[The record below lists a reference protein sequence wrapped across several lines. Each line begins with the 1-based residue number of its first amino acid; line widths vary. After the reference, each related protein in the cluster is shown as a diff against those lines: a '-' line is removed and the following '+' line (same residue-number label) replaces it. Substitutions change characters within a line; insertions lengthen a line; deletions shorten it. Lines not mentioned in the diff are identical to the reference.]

1 MRTWLLFIHT
11 IPPRP
16 LYLRAKV
23 RQRLEKIGA
32 VALKNSVYVLP
43 VRDDALE
50 DLQWL
55 AGEIVEGGG
64 QAFIA
69 RGNVLNGVTDDELVA
84 AFQAARAADYDSLL
98 EEIRA
103 GERKLASRSGAR
115 PPEQQLT
122 PLLARLRRRLGEIV
136 AIDFFDSPGR
146 KETERMLTRLERKQ
160 PQSRPAKTQKA
171 APPSGGTWVT
181 RRGIKID
188 RIASAWLVRRFLDPS
203 ARFRFVDVESWK
215 RKEGEIAFDMTGGDY
230 THAGDHCTFES
241 IAAAFALRDPALR
254 KIGQIVHDI
263 DLKDERFGRAEA
275 AGVRQ
280 VIEGILA
287 AHPGDEQ
294 RLERGFAV
302 FDDLYSSFGGGR
314 K

>member
-23 RQRLEKIGA
+23 RQRLERLGA

-43 VRDDALE
+43 DRDDALE

-64 QAFIA
+64 QAFIT
-69 RGNVLNGVTDDELVA
+69 RGNVLAGVTDDELIA
-84 AFQAARAADYDSLL
+84 AFHAARAADYDALL
-98 EEIRA
+98 GEIRA
-103 GERKLASRSGAR
+103 GERKLGSGAR
-115 PPEQQLT
+115 SPEQQLT
-122 PLLARLRRRLGEIV
+122 AVLARLRARHASIA
-136 AIDFFDSPGR
+136 AIDFFESPKR
-146 KETERMLTRLERKQ
+146 KETEHMLARLERKQ
-160 PQSRPAKTQKA
+160 PRTRTTKTEKTE
-171 APPSGGTWVT
+171 APRGGTWVT

-188 RIASAWLVRRFLDPS
+188 RIASAWLVRRFIDPG
-203 ARFRFVDVESWK
+203 ARFRFVDAESWK

-230 THAGDHCTFES
+230 THAGNRCTFET
-241 IAAAFALRDPALR
+241 IVAAFGLRDAALR
-254 KIGQIVHDI
+254 KIAQIVHDI

-275 AGVRQ
+275 AGVKQ

-287 AHPGDEQ
+287 ANAGDEQ
-294 RLERGFAV
+294 RLERGFAT
-302 FDDLYSSFGGGR
+302 FDDLYSSFGGTR
-314 K
+314 R

>member
-1 MRTWLLFIHT
+1 MFIHS

-23 RQRLEKIGA
+23 RQRLERIGA

-43 VRDDALE
+43 VRDDTLE

-55 AGEIVEGGG
+55 SGQVVEGGG
-64 QAFIA
+64 QAFIT
-69 RGNVLNGVTDDELVA
+69 RGSVIAGVTDDDLIA
-84 AFQAARAADYDSLL
+84 AFQSARAADYDALL
-98 EEIRA
+98 DEVRA
-103 GERKLASRSGAR
+103 SERKLGSGAR
-115 PPEQQLT
+115 PADEQLSAI
-122 PLLARLRRRLGEIV
+122 LGRFRRRLGEIA
-136 AIDFFDSPGR
+136 AIDFFESPKR
-146 KETERMLTRLERKQ
+146 KETERMLARLERKQ
-160 PQSRPAKTQKA
+160 PQSRATGTQKQ
-171 APPSGGTWVT
+171 APKKGGTWIT

-188 RIASAWLVRRFLDPS
+188 RIASAWLVRRFVDPS
-203 ARFRFVDVESWK
+203 ARFRFVDPESWK
-215 RKEGEIAFDMTGGDY
+215 KKEGEISFDMTGGDY
-230 THAGDHCTFES
+230 THAGNRCTFES

-263 DLKDERFGRAEA
+263 DLKDERFGRPEA

-287 AHPGDEQ
+287 ANAGDEQ

-302 FDDLYSSFGGGR
+302 LDDLYSSFSGSR
-314 K
+314 R

>member
-1 MRTWLLFIHT
+1 MFIHT

-23 RQRLEKIGA
+23 RQRLERIGA

-55 AGEIVEGGG
+55 AGQIVEGGG
-64 QAFIA
+64 QAFIT
-69 RGNVLNGVTDDELVA
+69 RGSVLAGVGDDELVA
-84 AFQAARAADYDSLL
+84 AFQAARAADYDALL

-103 GERKLASRSGAR
+103 GERKLASSAR
-115 PPEQQLT
+115 APEQQLSAI
-122 PLLARLRRRLGEIV
+122 LARSRRRLAEIA
-136 AIDFFDSPGR
+136 AIDFFDSPKR
-146 KETERMLTRLERKQ
+146 KETERMLARLERKQ
-160 PQSRPAKTQKA
+160 PSPRGTGARKP
-171 APPSGGTWVT
+171 APPKGGTWVT

-188 RIASAWLVRRFLDPS
+188 RIASAWLVRRFVDPG
-203 ARFRFVDVESWK
+203 ARFRFVDPESWK
-215 RKEGEIAFDMTGGDY
+215 KKEGEISFDMTGGDY
-230 THAGDHCTFES
+230 THAGNRCTFET

-254 KIGQIVHDI
+254 KIGQIVHDV

-280 VIEGILA
+280 VIEGIVA

-302 FDDLYSSFGGGR
+302 FDDLYSSFGGTR
-314 K
+314 R